1 MCLIWNLP
9 LSLCKQNWST
19 QSDLGGT
26 EHLEPMP
33 GRLSDRPAFPVCLLF
48 KSSTKLIR
56 QLVLSQFVSLSLLFT
71 HFLHNADVIV
81 DIVWRRY
88 MVTSGHLVYF
98 PWCSLSGR
106 KRGFLGLARHT
117 CFDCVSLCPEHL
129 SICNSGGY
137 TINRHLKRLHCHSR
151 SSSHRKLTDRA
162 VVACSSNSNSNWS
175 SLKILEPTSSIC
187 QRRLSTKM
195 KQCDSS
201 ECS

>member
-1 MCLIWNLP
+1 MSLYSASKITERRPSGDLTYDLICVSYLKPPP

-81 DIVWRRY
+81 DIV
-88 MVTSGHLVYF
+88 
-98 PWCSLSGR
+98 
-106 KRGFLGLARHT
+106 
-117 CFDCVSLCPEHL
+117 
-129 SICNSGGY
+129 
-137 TINRHLKRLHCHSR
+137 
-151 SSSHRKLTDRA
+151 
-162 VVACSSNSNSNWS
+162 
-175 SLKILEPTSSIC
+175 
-187 QRRLSTKM
+187 
-195 KQCDSS
+195 
-201 ECS
+201 

>member
-9 LSLCKQNWST
+9 LSLCKQNWSAP
-19 QSDLGGT
+19 SDLGGT

-33 GRLSDRPAFPVCLLF
+33 GRLSDRPAFTVCLLF

-81 DIVWRRY
+81 DIVWWRY

-106 KRGFLGLARHT
+106 KLGFRVIRRHM
-117 CFDCVSLCPEHL
+117 CVDCVSLCPKRL
-129 SICNSGGY
+129 PICNSDRY
-137 TINRHLKRLHCHSR
+137 TIKCHPKRLCCHSR
-151 SSSHRKLTDRA
+151 SSADRKLADRT
-162 VVACSSNSNSNWS
+162 VCVLWF
-175 SLKILEPTSSIC
+175 K
-187 QRRLSTKM
+187 
-195 KQCDSS
+195 
-201 ECS
+201 